1 MLCAGSPSNACD
13 KVSKIRQD
21 SNNARQHKQKNVDR
35 LNIIYE
41 NIFYT
46 KYIYYLRFFC
56 VCRLALFLSRYILLT
71 SPQVFEKGL
80 AQSLVLW
87 TSFV

>member
-1 MLCAGSPSNACD
+1 MERDRNTAKL
-13 KVSKIRQD
+13 
-21 SNNARQHKQKNVDR
+21 HKQKNVDR

-46 KYIYYLRFFC
+46 KYIYYLRFFYL
-56 VCRLALFLSRYILLT
+56 CRLALFLSRYILLT
-71 SPQVFEKGL
+71 SPQVFEKGS